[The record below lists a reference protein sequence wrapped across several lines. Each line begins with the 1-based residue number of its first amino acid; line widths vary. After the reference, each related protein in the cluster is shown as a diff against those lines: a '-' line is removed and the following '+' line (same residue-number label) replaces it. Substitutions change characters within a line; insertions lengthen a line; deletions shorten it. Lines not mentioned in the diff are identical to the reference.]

1 MDIRQ
6 ERENRGLTRKQVAK
20 LLGVTWRT
28 VEAWEL
34 GRRNPSKQI
43 IMLVENGALDV
54 KVDE

>member
-1 MDIRQ
+1 MDIRE
-6 ERENRGLTRKQVAK
+6 EREKRELTRKQVAE

-43 IMLVENGALDV
+43 IMLVENGALDA
-54 KVDE
+54 KED